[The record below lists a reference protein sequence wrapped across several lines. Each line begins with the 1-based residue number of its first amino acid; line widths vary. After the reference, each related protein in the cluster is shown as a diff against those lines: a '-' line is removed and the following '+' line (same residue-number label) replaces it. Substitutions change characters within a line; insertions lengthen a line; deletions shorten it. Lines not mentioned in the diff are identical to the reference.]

1 MLCIKALF
9 FNISYEIMV
18 LGGVMRM
25 DILLDNRCHMGAFFV
40 LWPLLTH
47 QPDQSLGASDTTE
60 EENPRETEDRLKE
73 FKEKEVRE
81 KWIFDFINSSF
92 SVCNCFRNNLATTPG
107 VPKMTRF
114 N

>member
-1 MLCIKALF
+1 
-9 FNISYEIMV
+9 
-18 LGGVMRM
+18 MRM

-73 FKEKEVRE
+73 FKEKEDTGGKGKSGVQLGE
-81 KWIFDFINSSF
+81 PMCFLSSETWK
-92 SVCNCFRNNLATTPG
+92 VW
-107 VPKMTRF
+107 
-114 N
+114 